1 MTSKFTQLS
10 TLLILQHR
18 PLTKIALDN
27 KIRAMISQF
36 HPHERYF
43 VYAIHENTLDRIC
56 SDINPTNPIRKE
68 YLKSRF
74 SFPIIK
80 SSIMMKDRIKI
91 DDFSLMN
98 KRTDEYIYTYKKVTQ
113 WLEHVN
119 Q

>member
-1 MTSKFTQLS
+1 MTSEFTQLS
-10 TLLILQHR
+10 TLLILQNR

-36 HPHERYF
+36 HPRERYF
-43 VYAIHENTLDRIC
+43 TYVIHENTLGRIS
-56 SDINPTNPIRKE
+56 SDINPINPIRKE
-68 YLKSRF
+68 YLKSKL

-80 SSIMMKDRIKI
+80 SSIMMKEQIKI

-98 KRTDEYIYTYKKVTQ
+98 KRTDEYIYTYKKVTR
-113 WLEHVN
+113 WLEHAN